1 MARAVPSVQTFEPL
15 ARSKAGKLPKLC
27 LVTGEL
33 VGPFKNGG
41 LGTSMTGLVE
51 FVAAQGADVT
61 VLYTGEVSG
70 ELAEWKQKYANA
82 GIVLK
87 TLTEIEKPAMV
98 GPLARIGWTNA
109 WAVYTVLRTEKFEV
123 IHFNDTVGEGMY
135 CFLAKRQGL
144 AFQNTLLTLAL
155 HSPTEWILE
164 SNGHPSNWAGFCC
177 FTTAERIS
185 IANTDLL
192 WGPSLYLLNWL
203 KAHDYKLPA
212 QVFNQQY
219 VIPSDDLF
227 GSGNEKIKRA
237 AAPAV
242 RLSTRKPDEIVF
254 FGRLEERK
262 GLRLFVNTITR
273 MGPELEKRGV
283 SVLFMGKP
291 SSVGGV
297 PADQY
302 LAARSSAWK
311 FKWRIES
318 DFNQQQAVEYLRSN
332 NCMAVM
338 ASPVDNSPCTVYE
351 ALRFGFPFIAA
362 RTGGIPELIHKDDQS
377 AYLFD
382 YSVESL
388 SKTLVRALDKGLTN
402 VRPSISVA
410 ENQARWLGMHRNW
423 KSFLTA
429 DTVRVP
435 AGKWTVFIDH
445 QGTEQALKRTLT
457 SVRQSLGADCGQ
469 ITILQRDLAPV
480 ATEDMNGVIVIDEA
494 DDRPA
499 SEIMKR
505 LKKPGADNVIMMR
518 SGIALTG
525 NPSKTFARALA
536 SDAHVTVPLAH
547 LESMNAT
554 MPVLSGS
561 AALALIEGDYDTGC
575 LIFSHAK
582 LAKLIG
588 AGFEGLDRALPV
600 LGVMEAIHGA
610 RGEVWPLA
618 EVCVSAETGA
628 DLVLPQGAEAKRAAA
643 YATMR
648 HLDVYQAI
656 TMGRHYYR
664 MIFKPVPPAPPSMVQ
679 SIVAATTKEVGE
691 LMSPAGKQAAGKTL
705 KLVFGNRSELVARKL
720 KNWVRGSGRA

>member
-1 MARAVPSVQTFEPL
+1 MARAVQPIQTFESL
-15 ARSKAGKLPKLC
+15 AGTKTGKLPKLC

-70 ELAEWKQKYANA
+70 DLAEWKQKYLNA
-82 GIVLK
+82 GIKLK
-87 TLTEIEKPAMV
+87 TLTEIEKPAMT
-98 GPLARIGWTNA
+98 GPLVRIGWTNA
-109 WAVYTVLRTEKFEV
+109 WAVYAALRTEKFDV

-135 CFLAKRQGL
+135 CFLAKRQGIS
-144 AFQNTLLTLAL
+144 FQSTLLTLAL

-203 KAHDYKLPA
+203 KSHDYKLPA
-212 QVFNQQY
+212 QLFNQQY

-227 GSGNEKIKRA
+227 GSGNEKIERA

-242 RLSTRKPDEIVF
+242 RLPIRKPDEIVF

-291 SSVGGV
+291 SSVGGL
-297 PADQY
+297 PADQF

-311 FKWRIES
+311 FKWRVES
-318 DFNQQQAVEYLRSN
+318 DFNQQQAVEYLRTN

-362 RTGGIPELIHKDDQS
+362 RTGGIPELIHKDDQA

-382 YSVESL
+382 YTVESL
-388 SKTLVRALDKGLTN
+388 TKTLRRALDKGLSN
-402 VRPSISVA
+402 VHPSISVA

-423 KSFLTA
+423 KKFLSPASASKPVTA
-429 DTVRVP
+429 
-435 AGKWTVFIDH
+435 KWTVFIDH
-445 QGTEQALKRTLT
+445 SGSAKALTRTLA
-457 SVRQSLGADCGQ
+457 SVKKALGSGCDSIAV
-469 ITILQRDLAPV
+469 LQRDLAPIE
-480 ATEDMNGVIVIDEA
+480 ATDLAGLEVIDEA
-494 DDRPA
+494 DDRNA
-499 SEIMKR
+499 SAIMKK
-505 LKKPGADNVIMMR
+505 LKKAGADSVIMLR
-518 SGIALTG
+518 SGIAL
-525 NPSKTFARALA
+525 NPKASQIMSRALA
-536 SDAHVTVPLAH
+536 TDAHVTVPLAH
-547 LESMNAT
+547 LDSMNAI
-554 MPVLSGS
+554 MPMLCGS
-561 AALALIEGDYDTGC
+561 AALSMIEGDYDTGC
-575 LIFSHAK
+575 LIFSHAR
-582 LAKLIG
+582 LAKLLG
-588 AGFEGLDRALPV
+588 AGFESLDRSLPA
-600 LGVMEAIHGA
+600 LGVTEAVHGA

-618 EVCVSAETGA
+618 EVLVSAEQGA
-628 DLVLPQGAEAKRAAA
+628 DLVLPKAAEAKRAAA
-643 YATMR
+643 YANMR

-656 TMGRHYYR
+656 TIGRHYYR
-664 MIFKPVPPAPPSMVQ
+664 MVFPAAPPAPPSMVQ
-679 SIVAATTKEVGE
+679 SIVAATTKEVSD
-691 LMSPAGKQAAGKTL
+691 MIPSAGRHAAGRTL
-705 KLVFGNRSELVARKL
+705 KLVFGDRSELVARKL
-720 KNWVRGSGRA
+720 KSWVRGGSA

>member
-1 MARAVPSVQTFEPL
+1 VGRADQAVQTFKSLP
-15 ARSKAGKLPKLC
+15 RTNAGKLPKLC
-27 LVTGEL
+27 LVTSEL

-70 ELAEWKQKYANA
+70 DLAEWKQKYLNA
-82 GIVLK
+82 GIALK

-109 WAVYTVLRTEKFEV
+109 WTVYAALRNEKFDV
-123 IHFNDTVGEGMY
+123 IHFNDTIGEGMY

-144 AFQNTLLTLAL
+144 AFQSTLLTLAL

-164 SNGHPSNWAGFCC
+164 SNAHPSNWAGFCC

-203 KAHDYKLPA
+203 KSRDYKLPA

-219 VIPSDDLF
+219 LIPSDDLF
-227 GSGNEKIKRA
+227 GSGSDKIQRA
-237 AAPAV
+237 ATPAA
-242 RLSTRKPDEIVF
+242 RLANRKPDEIVF

-262 GLRLFVNTITR
+262 GLRLFVNTISR

-297 PADQY
+297 PADQF
-302 LAARSSAWK
+302 LAARSPAWK
-311 FKWRIES
+311 FKWRVES

-362 RTGGIPELIHKDDQS
+362 RTGGIPELIHKDDQ
-377 AYLFD
+377 AGHLFD
-382 YSVESL
+382 YTVESL
-388 SKTLVRALDKGLTN
+388 TKTLTRALDKGLSN
-402 VRPSISVA
+402 VRPSVSVA
-410 ENQARWLGMHRNW
+410 ENQALWLAMHRNW
-423 KSFLTA
+423 KKFLAPATPKSA
-429 DTVRVP
+429 

-445 QGTEQALKRTLT
+445 SGSAKALAKTLS
-457 SVRQSLGADCGQ
+457 SVRKAFGGLCASV
-469 ITILQRDLAPV
+469 TVLQRDLAPIETSDV
-480 ATEDMNGVIVIDEA
+480 SGIEIIDEA

-499 SEIMKR
+499 SVIMRK
-505 LKKPGADNVIMMR
+505 LKNTAADNVIIMR
-518 SGIALTG
+518 SGIALDAKAEPILG
-525 NPSKTFARALA
+525 RALA
-536 SDAHVTVPLAH
+536 TAADVTIPLAH
-547 LESMNAT
+547 LDSMNAT
-554 MPVLSGS
+554 MPMIGGS
-561 AALALIEGDYDTGC
+561 AALSMIEGDYDTGC
-575 LIFSHAK
+575 LVFSHK
-582 LAKLIG
+582 RLAKLLG
-588 AGFEGLDRALPV
+588 AGFVSLDRALPA
-600 LGVMEAIHGA
+600 LGVAEAVHGA
-610 RGEVWPLA
+610 RGEIWPLA
-618 EVCVSAETGA
+618 EVLVSAEQGS

-643 YATMR
+643 YAKMR
-648 HLDVYQAI
+648 HLDVYQALTI
-656 TMGRHYYR
+656 GRHYYR
-664 MIFKPVPPAPPSMVQ
+664 MIFAAAPPAPPSMVQ
-679 SIVAATTKEVGE
+679 SIVAATTKEVSE
-691 LMSPAGKQAAGKTL
+691 LFPASGKEAAGKTL
-705 KLVFGNRSELVARKL
+705 KMIFGNRSELVSRKL
-720 KNWVRGSGRA
+720 KNWVRGGGRA

>member
-1 MARAVPSVQTFEPL
+1 VARAVQSIQTFESL
-15 ARSKAGKLPKLC
+15 ASSKTGKLPKLC

-51 FVAAQGADVT
+51 FMAAQGADVT
-61 VLYTGEVSG
+61 VLYTGDVSG
-70 ELAEWKQKYANA
+70 DLAEWKQKYLNA
-82 GIVLK
+82 GIKLK
-87 TLTEIEKPAMV
+87 TLTEIAKPAMT
-98 GPLARIGWTNA
+98 GPLTRIGWTNA
-109 WAVYTVLRTEKFEV
+109 WVVYTALRGEKFDI

-144 AFQNTLLTLAL
+144 AFQSTLLTLAL

-164 SNGHPSNWAGFCC
+164 SNAHPSNWAGFCC

-185 IANTDLL
+185 IASTDLL

-203 KAHDYKLPA
+203 KARDYKLPA
-212 QVFNQQY
+212 QLFNQQY

-227 GSGNEKIKRA
+227 GSGNEKIRRA

-242 RLSTRKPDEIVF
+242 KLPTRKPDEIVF

-273 MGPELEKRGV
+273 MGPQLEKRGV

-297 PADQY
+297 PADQF

-351 ALRFGFPFIAA
+351 ALRFGLPFIAA
-362 RTGGIPELIHKDDQS
+362 RTGGIPELIHKDDQ
-377 AYLFD
+377 AGYLFD
-382 YSVESL
+382 YTVDSL
-388 SKTLVRALDKGLTN
+388 TKTLTRALDKGLSN
-402 VRPSISVA
+402 VRPSIPVA

-423 KSFLTA
+423 KKFLSPPVSGPET
-429 DTVRVP
+429 
-435 AGKWTVFIDH
+435 GKWTVFIDH
-445 QGTEQALKRTLT
+445 SGSAKALTKTLASVKKCFGGT
-457 SVRQSLGADCGQ
+457 CGS
-469 ITILQRDLAPV
+469 ITVLQRDLAPI
-480 ATEDMNGVIVIDEA
+480 AIADMAGIEIVDEV

-499 SEIMKR
+499 PALMKK
-505 LKKPGADNVIMMR
+505 LKKAGADNVIMLR
-518 SGIALTG
+518 SGIAV
-525 NPSKTFARALA
+525 SAKASHIMSRALV
-536 SDAHVTVPLAH
+536 SDAHLTVPLAH
-547 LESMNAT
+547 VDSMNAA
-554 MPVLSGS
+554 MPMLCGS
-561 AALALIEGDYDTGC
+561 AALSMIEGDYDTGC
-575 LIFSHAK
+575 LIFSHAR
-582 LAKLIG
+582 LAKLLG
-588 AGFEGLDRALPV
+588 AGFESLDRSLPV
-600 LGVMEAIHGA
+600 LGVTEAVHGA
-610 RGEVWPLA
+610 RGEVWPMA
-618 EVCVSAETGA
+618 EVLVSAEQGS
-628 DLVLPQGAEAKRAAA
+628 DLVLPKAAEAKRAAA
-643 YATMR
+643 YAKMR

-656 TMGRHYYR
+656 TIGRHYYR
-664 MIFKPVPPAPPSMVQ
+664 MVFPAAAPAPPSMVQ
-679 SIVAATTKEVGE
+679 SIVAATTKEVSD
-691 LMSPAGKQAAGKTL
+691 MIPSAGKQAAVKTL

-720 KNWVRGSGRA
+720 KSWVRSGSA